1 MRRGWHQRMISLL
14 ECSRAPSR
22 SAARL
27 PGACVK
33 ATSPL
38 AASWQATT
46 LHKCTTQPPVGAR
59 ATRWT
64 RWTGKVVCNMGKDL
78 QVPRASLTILSS
90 DLWARASHRTTYWS
104 EVRRM
109 AVMVAT
115 VQAFQSLCT
124 ATWTPSGLLLMLM
137 ASEMDNQRQ
146 SADAKGRTRARPP
159 KMEKCSCEMDWKVMM
174 KESHAKFMYEIVQ
187 GSAARPSTPDMLIAA
202 T

>member
-1 MRRGWHQRMISLL
+1 M
-14 ECSRAPSR
+14 
-22 SAARL
+22 
-27 PGACVK
+27 V
-33 ATSPL
+33 
-38 AASWQATT
+38 
-46 LHKCTTQPPVGAR
+46 
-59 ATRWT
+59 
-64 RWTGKVVCNMGKDL
+64 
-78 QVPRASLTILSS
+78 
-90 DLWARASHRTTYWS
+90 
-104 EVRRM
+104 
-109 AVMVAT
+109 VMVAT

-137 ASEMDNQRQ
+137 ASEMGNQRQ